1 MNDTKNDDTATPPTA
16 DAGKPAEAPAKPAAK
31 AKKPKAAKPTAKTG
45 PAVNHLGPGGSLRNR
60 PGRVLGAGRG
70 SIVPTSRG

>member
-1 MNDTKNDDTATPPTA
+1 MNDPTNDDTQPAA
-16 DAGKPAEAPAKPAAK
+16 DLSGAPPAKAATAK
-31 AKKPKAAKPTAKTG
+31 PKKPKAAKPSSKTG